1 MQHNLWGLTMSSVGV
16 TIAFFCPKHDIV
28 APKTTARMLGNLR
41 FLGYEIVQF
50 GILKQ
55 HRHRGSPGRASHP
68 IILVPNDPWYP
79 RLAHTELAGG

>member
-1 MQHNLWGLTMSSVGV
+1 MSTVGV

-28 APKTTARMLGNLR
+28 APKTTARMPGNLR

-55 HRHRGSPGRASHP
+55 
-68 IILVPNDPWYP
+68 Y
-79 RLAHTELAGG
+79 LA

>member
-1 MQHNLWGLTMSSVGV
+1 MSSMGV
-16 TIAFFCPKHDIV
+16 TIAFFCPKHEIV
-28 APKTTARMLGNLR
+28 APKTTARMPGNLR